1 MWFLRLSLKLFLVY
15 AALNL
20 SLAIAY
26 VTVVAKW
33 HRKVVMDQVEEG
45 LHDTAVVLQS
55 HVSDL
60 LANRDRDNLQ
70 QLAEELA
77 PRTAVR
83 RTDMPPTPIRITL
96 VDGRGVV
103 LADSDEDPVDM
114 ENHYNRPELK
124 EARTNGYGTA
134 LRYSTTLK
142 KKMFYLALPVER
154 TGPNE
159 NLVRVAL
166 PLESIEQ
173 QIATLHKF
181 LWISAI
187 LVGFVALA
195 LTVIFAGRIMKPLS
209 QLTDAAES
217 VAAGNY
223 DQNIPAGGRDELGT
237 LGRAVN
243 DMRQALTRQMSEL
256 RDNSQRLET
265 VLSSMVEGV
274 LAVNADQR
282 VLFANEASK
291 SLLGIEIQEVVGRP
305 LLEVT
310 RHLAVREA
318 ALAAMNA
325 EVPHRSDFETIG
337 GNRRHLAVR
346 ATRLP
351 GDPCSGAVIV
361 LYDITDLRRLE
372 DIRREFVANV
382 SHELKTPLSSIKA
395 YAETLRLGAI
405 NDNEH
410 NLGFVERIEEQA
422 ERLHQLILDLL
433 HLARVEAGKEAFDI
447 KEVSLVGAIERRA
460 SVYLQRV
467 EAEHLRLEIE
477 TPETP
482 VLAKADEEGVFTIL
496 DNLFN
501 NAIQYTPEGG
511 QVTVR
516 CRVDEDLA
524 VLEVE
529 DTGIGI
535 APDDQ
540 QRVFERFYRV
550 DKARSRELGGTGLGL
565 AIVKHLTQSFGGEV
579 GLTSELGSG
588 STFRVRLPR
597 YSEHDE

>member
-1 MWFLRLSLKLFLVY
+1 
-15 AALNL
+15 
-20 SLAIAY
+20 
-26 VTVVAKW
+26 
-33 HRKVVMDQVEEG
+33 
-45 LHDTAVVLQS
+45 
-55 HVSDL
+55 
-60 LANRDRDNLQ
+60 
-70 QLAEELA
+70 
-77 PRTAVR
+77 
-83 RTDMPPTPIRITL
+83 
-96 VDGRGVV
+96 
-103 LADSDEDPVDM
+103 
-114 ENHYNRPELK
+114 
-124 EARTNGYGTA
+124 
-134 LRYSTTLK
+134 
-142 KKMFYLALPVER
+142 
-154 TGPNE
+154 
-159 NLVRVAL
+159 
-166 PLESIEQ
+166 
-173 QIATLHKF
+173 
-181 LWISAI
+181 
-187 LVGFVALA
+187 
-195 LTVIFAGRIMKPLS
+195 
-209 QLTDAAES
+209 
-217 VAAGNY
+217 
-223 DQNIPAGGRDELGT
+223 
-237 LGRAVN
+237 
-243 DMRQALTRQMSEL
+243 
-256 RDNSQRLET
+256 
-265 VLSSMVEGV
+265 